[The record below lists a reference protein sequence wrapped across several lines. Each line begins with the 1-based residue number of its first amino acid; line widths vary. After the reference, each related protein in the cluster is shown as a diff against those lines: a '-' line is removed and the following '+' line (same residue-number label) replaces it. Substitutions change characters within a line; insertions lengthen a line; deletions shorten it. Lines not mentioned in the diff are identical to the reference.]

1 MAKKVILAVAVALTA
16 VWVGLL
22 VYTILGKDPPPAP
35 TVQSV
40 E

>member
-1 MAKKVILAVAVALTA
+1 MTKKVILAIAVVLTA

-22 VYTILGKDPPPAP
+22 VYTIVGKDPPPAP
-35 TVQSV
+35 AVQSV